1 MEIAIITVSL
11 SINLLLFFYCRFLVK
26 NLNNLVESLKDMS
39 IVFSGFK
46 DHVEMLHET
55 EMFYGDTSLQ
65 SLIQHSKF
73 VLESI
78 EENSEVIY
86 LFEEGEVDAK
96 EEKE

>member
-46 DHVEMLHET
+46 DHVEILHET

>member
-11 SINLLLFFYCRFLVK
+11 SINLLRFCYCRFLVK